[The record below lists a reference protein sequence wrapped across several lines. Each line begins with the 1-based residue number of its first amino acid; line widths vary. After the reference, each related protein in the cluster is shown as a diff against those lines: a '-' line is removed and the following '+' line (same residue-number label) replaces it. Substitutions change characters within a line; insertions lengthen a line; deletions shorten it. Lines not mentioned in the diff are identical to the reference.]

1 VSDDIKIRWSVD
13 TLDLNEASG
22 EVELL
27 RIDWDML
34 SPDDRR
40 DEIRKA
46 VGDAVLR
53 ALDVDWRIVNARL
66 DDSNH

>member
-1 VSDDIKIRWSVD
+1 MSDDIKIRWSVD